1 MFILFSY
8 NGQIFFNQA
17 DSKNAHY
24 WTTLAKIEEAPLAV
38 GGYSS
43 NTNKAETLDIS
54 TNTWTEVAD
63 YPYHD

>member
-8 NGQIFFNQA
+8 NGQTFFNQA

-24 WTTLAKIEEAPLAV
+24 STALAKIEGAPLAV
-38 GGYSS
+38 GADDAK
-43 NTNKAETLDIS
+43 TNKAETLDIS